1 MMSST
6 ICDHR
11 RLYTHAFR
19 LPYTPAFYTFVI
31 VKVVQGNDGQKT
43 REIHGLVHNGLRLA
57 TIVSAGDNEQAVL
70 DMQIE
75 QVSS

>member
-1 MMSST
+1 MSSA

-11 RLYTHAFR
+11 HLYTHILR
-19 LPYTPAFYTFVI
+19 LPYTATFHTFVI
-31 VKVVQGNDGQKT
+31 ASVVQGNDRQKT
-43 REIHGLVHNGLRLA
+43 RKTHGLVDYVLKLA